1 MNLLAQSL
9 QIGGQTIEGPL
20 DPGKF
25 NSVAD
30 IINYFMGPM
39 AIIALLIFFVYM
51 LMAGIE
57 LLRNFGDPA
66 LVKKGKARITN
77 AILGIIFL
85 AASYWAAQILQKI
98 FF

>member
-1 MNLLAQSL
+1 MKIFAQSL
-9 QIGGQTIEGPL
+9 NIGGQTITGPL

-25 NSVAD
+25 NSIAD

-39 AIIALLIFFVYM
+39 AIIALLIFFVYL
-51 LMAGIE
+51 LMAGFE

-77 AILGIIFL
+77 AIFGIIFL
-85 AASYWAAQILQKI
+85 ALSYWAAQILQKI